1 MFLFDLLFGKREKA
15 ALEDAVQP
23 SSGGA
28 AAAAPQS
35 HVAPGT
41 SIHYHPELIAKL
53 TGDHQALLKLFGE
66 TRTAAESGN
75 VAQAAARL
83 EELRVALQA
92 HLLTEN
98 IRLYVYLEHALAAD
112 AQSHTLV
119 HEFRHE
125 MDEIG
130 KAVVGFLGKYRDL
143 AARPDLAADFS
154 AELDGVGKVL
164 VERIQREESTLYPLY
179 AA

>member
-15 ALEDAVQP
+15 VVEDVALQ
-23 SSGGA
+23 SSGSPTTA
-28 AAAAPQS
+28 TSQS

-41 SIHYHPELIAKL
+41 SIHYHPDLIAKL
-53 TGDHQALLKLFGE
+53 TGDHQVLLKLFGE
-66 TRTAAESGN
+66 TRAAAENGN
-75 VAQAAARL
+75 VAQAAGRL
-83 EELRVALQA
+83 EEFRVALQA

-143 AARPDLAADFS
+143 AARPELAADFS
-154 AELDGVGKVL
+154 SDLDGVGQVL